1 MASLASTWDSEL
13 TSAESIDHLRDLASL
28 LTARLSTYSES
39 RRPLET
45 LIQRAFR
52 DDALTALAAWEP
64 NYARFASRSDD
75 FVIADLQ
82 IERQVPA
89 LFSKLTFGNI
99 DRKAVALKAF
109 LASEDS
115 CKETNHLLLSARKG
129 QLSLRPRTAS
139 ALYRAKQLVA
149 RVLCDY
155 SPSLDG
161 LDFTFGPGATTSVK
175 RSEAS
180 VLLKC
185 KAVLTC
191 AAPLFNH
198 VGTVIGSGAP
208 FLRTVHTTMYG
219 PSQGDLDVR
228 ITSAVWDAVPK
239 NYKTDRGICKEPDLN
254 VVVQGHYGRVLQRAL
269 VERVGI
275 DIRDQTRN
283 QRLAREAS
291 ISGDIATLD
300 LSAASDSVSLELVYE
315 LLPLDWASAL
325 SSARSDTCRLPS
337 GEVVRLHK
345 FSSMGNGFTFPLE
358 TLIFWALCTAA
369 MDNGTAV
376 VYGDDIVVPTGDAEN
391 VIAVLEDCGFR
402 INKEKSCVSPTI
414 LFRESCGC
422 DYFGGFDIRPLYV
435 RGNLSK
441 RRLTILFNF
450 FAEKYDWE
458 VCKHLLPMLHDVP
471 HGPPGYGDGH
481 LHWSPFT
488 PADPRVPYKRD
499 RGFEGFAVP
508 SMLPRVKRVRVT
520 DIRSDDYDFL
530 YAHILYETRGA
541 DLFSGPLRD
550 LSGRVD
556 RHAVGARTLL
566 QDQDGFTVILP
577 GRDEGERGGY
587 HRKRVVVHGDLP
599 DYTYTQRGC
608 VYAGRLWDV
617 IYRTGF
623 KPRMVPCTNRGNS
636 SSQV

>member
-1 MASLASTWDSEL
+1 MASLALTWDLEL

-28 LTARLSTYSES
+28 LAARLSTYSEN

-45 LIQRAFR
+45 LIQRAYS
-52 DDALTALAAWEP
+52 DNALVALAAWEP
-64 NYARFASRSDD
+64 NYARFAERRDD
-75 FVIADLQ
+75 SVIADLQ

-89 LFSKLTFGNI
+89 LFSKLTFGRT
-99 DRKAVALKAF
+99 DRKAAALKAF

-115 CKETNHLLLSARKG
+115 CKETNHLLTSARRN
-129 QLSLRPRTAS
+129 QLSLRPRTAA
-139 ALYRAKQLVA
+139 ALYRARQLVA

-175 RSEAS
+175 RNEAS

-185 KAVLTC
+185 KTILTC

-198 VGTVIGSGAP
+198 LGTVIGSGAP
-208 FLRTVHTTMYG
+208 FLRNVHTMAHG
-219 PSQGDLDVR
+219 PSLGDLDVR
-228 ITSAVWDAVPK
+228 ITPAVWDSVPK

-254 VVVQGHYGRVLQRAL
+254 VVAQGHFGRVIQRAL

-291 ISGDIATLD
+291 VSGDIATLD
-300 LSAASDSVSLELVYE
+300 LSAASDSISLELVYE
-315 LLPLDWASAL
+315 LLPLEWASAL
-325 SSARSDTCRLPS
+325 ASARSDTCRLPS
-337 GEVVRLHK
+337 GEVVRLQK

-358 TLIFWALCTAA
+358 TLIFWALCTAS

-376 VYGDDIVVPTGDAEN
+376 VYGDDIIVPTRDADG

-402 INKEKSCVSPTI
+402 INKEKSCVSPII

-422 DYFGGFDIRPLYV
+422 DYFGGFDIRPHFV

-441 RRLTILFNF
+441 RRLTTLFNF
-450 FAEKYDWE
+450 FVEKYDWE
-458 VCKHLLPMLHDVP
+458 VCLSLLPMLRDVP

-499 RGFEGFAVP
+499 RGFEGFTVP
-508 SMLPRVKRVRVT
+508 SMLPRVNRKGLT
-520 DIRSDDYDFL
+520 DIRNDDHDFL
-530 YAHILYETRGA
+530 YAHILYETKGG
-541 DLFSGPLRD
+541 DPFTGPITGFSE
-550 LSGRVD
+550 RVD
-556 RHAVGARTLL
+556 RHAVGARTLS
-566 QDQDGFTVILP
+566 QDATGFSVILP
-577 GRDEGERGGY
+577 GLDEGERGGY
-587 HRKRVVVHGDLP
+587 HRKRVVVDGDLP
-599 DYTYTQRGC
+599 AYTYTLKEC
-608 VYAGRLWDV
+608 AYAGRSWDV
-617 IYRTGF
+617 IFRTGH
-623 KPRMVPCTNRGNS
+623 KPRMVPCSNRGNS
-636 SSQV
+636 DSQV